1 MSIVVKKEVNVAKI
15 TVAGPRGPAGPEG
28 PQGPGGGEP
37 GPQGP
42 QGIQGPQGSQGIQGQ
57 TGPQGP
63 QGVQGDTGPQ
73 GPAGT
78 GLNVLGTKP
87 TVAAIDAEIPTANIA
102 DTWILSADDI
112 GNGGAK
118 DDAYVFDGSVFN
130 NIGPL
135 RGEQGPQGVQGPV
148 GPQGPQ
154 GDTGDTG
161 PTGPQGLQGVQGP
174 VGPVGPGLPTGGT
187 FNQVARKNSANDYD
201 TSWQSLGSLADL
213 NTVNNDQWSGTD
225 LAIVNGGTG
234 ASDAATA
241 RTNLDLIKQTSAT
254 DSTAGRL
261 LTVGAFGLG
270 ETGNIQDVVNL
281 DLTSTP
287 AGFYRVSA
295 STVGTLPDGSGPTG
309 IVFIERYQAEI
320 IKQTFTDIVGGS
332 VLSPRTWIRTSYQ
345 PNTFGPWVEILKQGD
360 SPSFG
365 SIALTTDLA
374 VADGGT
380 GASTAS
386 GARTNLGLGSA
397 ATASVQSNQ
406 TDTTFGRLMPVGA
419 FGLGGGTGLEVPNI
433 SNADL
438 ALTTGWWNV
447 TTPFTNSPTGVQ
459 CMLFVECDDGANTRS
474 QTATVA
480 STGKV
485 YHRAYSG
492 GWQPWVQILKQGD
505 YGLGAT
511 VGVDVG
517 NIDELAVSG
526 TFKLNLGQA
535 GTLPTGATDLGS
547 NLVSIIWN
555 VDGRRQVFYNYTDAR
570 MWTRITTTGS
580 AFWTPWV
587 EMLKQGD
594 FGLGANN
601 IQVLATQAEVDGLTL
616 TGMYRTD
623 VIPTMPIPYGHILHI
638 NSGIDAT
645 QILTTALSTA
655 QTFVRGRAGGSWG
668 AWKEILKQG
677 DFGIG
682 SGSAPSVADLNTALS
697 NGWYEFSAPANAPA
711 NIGSGVLLVAAR
723 ANGARVSQ
731 IAMKN
736 DGSISATRLAYREF
750 DGSQWSAWAEILK
763 QGDTL
768 SAETKA
774 TDYAGTARRVG
785 WTPVQVAGGA
795 RNLNL
800 SDIGNTI
807 RFDGSA
813 TLTLQN
819 IAGNGDLCQIIN
831 VTGTLTIAAGS
842 TPLIWMQGGS
852 TSTGNRTVAAGSAV
866 TLYKSSDSEW
876 RIWGNGIS

>member
-1 MSIVVKKEVNVAKI
+1 MSIVVKKEVNIAKI

-102 DTWILSADDI
+102 DTWILSADDL

-187 FNQVARKNSANDYD
+187 FDQVARKNSANDYD
-201 TSWQSLGSLADL
+201 TSWQSLGALADL

-241 RTNLDLIKQTSAT
+241 RTNL
-254 DSTAGRL
+254 
-261 LTVGAFGLG
+261 GLG
-270 ETGNIQDVVNL
+270 T
-281 DLTSTP
+281 
-287 AGFYRVSA
+287 
-295 STVGTLPDGSGPTG
+295 
-309 IVFIERYQAEI
+309 
-320 IKQTFTDIVGGS
+320 
-332 VLSPRTWIRTSYQ
+332 
-345 PNTFGPWVEILKQGD
+345 
-360 SPSFG
+360 
-365 SIALTTDLA
+365 
-374 VADGGT
+374 
-380 GASTAS
+380 
-386 GARTNLGLGSA
+386 A

-459 CMLFVECDDGANTRS
+459 CMLFVECDDGANTRA

-505 YGLGAT
+505 YGLG
-511 VGVDVG
+511 
-517 NIDELAVSG
+517 
-526 TFKLNLGQA
+526 
-535 GTLPTGATDLGS
+535 
-547 NLVSIIWN
+547 
-555 VDGRRQVFYNYTDAR
+555 
-570 MWTRITTTGS
+570 
-580 AFWTPWV
+580 
-587 EMLKQGD
+587 
-594 FGLGANN
+594 
-601 IQVLATQAEVDGLTL
+601 
-616 TGMYRTD
+616 
-623 VIPTMPIPYGHILHI
+623 
-638 NSGIDAT
+638 
-645 QILTTALSTA
+645 
-655 QTFVRGRAGGSWG
+655 
-668 AWKEILKQG
+668 
-677 DFGIG
+677 
-682 SGSAPSVADLNTALS
+682 
-697 NGWYEFSAPANAPA
+697 
-711 NIGSGVLLVAAR
+711 
-723 ANGARVSQ
+723 
-731 IAMKN
+731 
-736 DGSISATRLAYREF
+736 
-750 DGSQWSAWAEILK
+750 
-763 QGDTL
+763 
-768 SAETKA
+768 
-774 TDYAGTARRVG
+774 
-785 WTPVQVAGGA
+785 
-795 RNLNL
+795 
-800 SDIGNTI
+800 
-807 RFDGSA
+807 
-813 TLTLQN
+813 
-819 IAGNGDLCQIIN
+819 
-831 VTGTLTIAAGS
+831 
-842 TPLIWMQGGS
+842 
-852 TSTGNRTVAAGSAV
+852 
-866 TLYKSSDSEW
+866 
-876 RIWGNGIS
+876 